1 MVEQGAEGDLGLH
14 ASRGS
19 AQAVV
24 DAGRRLYACP
34 RSGGLPRSPTQH
46 LLYFG
51 IQVKKGK
58 LDSSGVTP
66 KGNVNIA
73 EIHHQA
79 LMMLGHEIFDD
90 LRQALDAISH
100 TRRGAH

>member
-1 MVEQGAEGDLGLH
+1 
-14 ASRGS
+14 
-19 AQAVV
+19 
-24 DAGRRLYACP
+24 
-34 RSGGLPRSPTQH
+34 
-46 LLYFG
+46 LYFG

-100 TRRGAH
+100 TRRGAHYVIEQLGDRDGVLIGDDTGFLKKDT